1 MMDMRSSQIP
11 DRESTRDA
19 PPPAPRLPRL
29 AVPESWRGS
38 MTGHQDVHV
47 DSTVCRA
54 HQHATGAFLLTGSAT
69 GRGTAR
75 VAAAR

>member
-1 MMDMRSSQIP
+1 
-11 DRESTRDA
+11 
-19 PPPAPRLPRL
+19 
-29 AVPESWRGS
+29 